1 MRRHTPAP
9 LALLA
14 ALAVSAPWTARRAAA
29 QEHEHH
35 AGTSGP
41 PAGLSR
47 VVDRGDELLFEY
59 GPVSLPARA
68 THDDVRQPPTLL
80 FALPTDGWMR
90 GYAVDLVDARGR
102 VLPLPLGL
110 TLTPWRARFL
120 HPQGWV
126 CRA

>member
-1 MRRHTPAP
+1 MPA
-9 LALLA
+9 
-14 ALAVSAPWTARRAAA
+14 ARIG
-29 QEHEHH
+29 E
-35 AGTSGP
+35 GKGK
-41 PAGLSR
+41 L
-47 VVDRGDELLFEY
+47 VIEY
-59 GPVSLPARA
+59 GPLRVLARA
-68 THDDVRQPPTLL
+68 SHHEMPQPPTLVL
-80 FALPTDGWMR
+80 TLPTDGWMR